1 MGLILSPQSHKMRH
15 IDIRFVNIDE
25 LPYTWLYYSSGQIF
39 NKLIRDKL
47 KKKGYKLN
55 EYGLFNSKNNEK
67 VRINEDID
75 INIKEEKL
83 LDYIEKVEREVFKFA
98 GMEYKNVKERY

>member
-1 MGLILSPQSHKMRH
+1 MRVQIQYH
-15 IDIRFVNIDE
+15 HQVNSKFIV
-25 LPYTWLYYSSGQIF
+25 Q
-39 NKLIRDKL
+39 
-47 KKKGYKLN
+47 KKRYKLN
-55 EYGLFNSKNNEK
+55 EYGIFNSKNNEK